1 MTAFLGRTLRPALF
15 GTADPGLVDVR
26 LHRDAFSCCN
36 SSRTPGAGYGTAAAH
51 SSSNL
56 LGKLLTIGS
65 ILNVRSFRWASE
77 KTALDEN
84 GRYVRPSQDEVTT
97 PAHAA
102 VF

>member
-1 MTAFLGRTLRPALF
+1 MALLGCS
-15 GTADPGLVDVR
+15 DSGLVDIR
-26 LHRDAFSCCN
+26 LQRDAFSCRD
-36 SSRTPGAGYGTAAAH
+36 SGRTTRAGDGTAAAH
-51 SSSNL
+51 SGGNL
-56 LGKLLTIGS
+56 FGKLLTIRS
-65 ILNVRSFRWASE
+65 ILNVRSFAWASE

>member
-1 MTAFLGRTLRPALF
+1 MGTFLGRTLRPALF
-15 GTADPGLVDVR
+15 GTADPGLVDER
-26 LHRDAFSCCN
+26 LQRDAFSCCN
-36 SSRTPGAGYGTAAAH
+36 PGRTTGTGDGTAAAH
-51 SSSNL
+51 SSGDL

-65 ILNVRSFRWASE
+65 ILNVRSFGWASE
-77 KTALDEN
+77 KTALDKN

>member
-1 MTAFLGRTLRPALF
+1 MSTFLGRTLRPALF
-15 GTADPGLVDVR
+15 GTADPGLVDER
-26 LHRDAFSCCN
+26 LQRDAFSCCN
-36 SSRTPGAGYGTAAAH
+36 PGRTTSAGDGTAAAD
-51 SSSNL
+51 SGCDFF
-56 LGKLLTIGS
+56 GKLLTIRG
-65 ILNVRSFRWASE
+65 ILNVRSFGWASE